1 MSQMKAP
8 EWMRET
14 WNRIDDAEEFQEK
27 PSLGWIE
34 TSFEP
39 CGAPT
44 AFANLFNRERILK
57 IWIID
62 RVYPSLL
69 LRNCFK
75 SFMAAVPSNAVFV
88 QGFMFREISPQR
100 RTNKSGVL
108 GIIKTSSFPIVSGNS
123 LGNVRTVSRMPSH
136 PINQGWRNLRTCSG
150 QSQSAECRLFK
161 DSRLLKAFN
170 AVRVS
175 IGVYCFE
182 VHCRKSLAYQA
193 LRFFANINL
202 ERTFVTSRNIH
213 DVANRNQSEA

>member
-62 RVYPSLL
+62 RVYPSFL

-100 RTNKSGVL
+100 RTNKSGVS
-108 GIIKTSSFPIVSGNS
+108 GIIKTSSFSYCIRQFTGKRSNR
-123 LGNVRTVSRMPSH
+123 LSH
-136 PINQGWRNLRTCSG
+136 AFTPHQ
-150 QSQSAECRLFK
+150 
-161 DSRLLKAFN
+161 SRLAQPSNVLRSKSKR
-170 AVRVS
+170 RVS
-175 IGVYCFE
+175 AF
-182 VHCRKSLAYQA
+182 
-193 LRFFANINL
+193 
-202 ERTFVTSRNIH
+202 
-213 DVANRNQSEA
+213 